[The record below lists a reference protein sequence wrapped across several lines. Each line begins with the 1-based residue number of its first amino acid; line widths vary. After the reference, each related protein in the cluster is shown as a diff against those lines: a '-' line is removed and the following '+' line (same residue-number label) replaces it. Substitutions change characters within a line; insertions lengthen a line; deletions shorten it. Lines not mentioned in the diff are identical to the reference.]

1 MAFTT
6 GFAGRIEAVRPG
18 HAARIARLRGLA
30 VLLDSA
36 VRLPGGFRIGADGII
51 GLAPG
56 VGDALTTA
64 LAAYIVYEASRL
76 GLPRHKLWRMAR
88 NVAIDGLVGVIPVV
102 GDLFDVAFKANL
114 RNLAIIEAHFEGR

>member
-1 MAFTT
+1 MSFTT
-6 GFAGRIEAVRPG
+6 GFAGRMESSPLG
-18 HAARIARLRGLA
+18 HAARIARLRRLA

-36 VRLPGGFRIGADGII
+36 IRLPGGFRIGADGII

-56 VGDALTTA
+56 IGDTLTTA
-64 LAAYIVYEASRL
+64 LSAYIVYEASQL

-88 NVAIDGLVGVIPVV
+88 NVAIDSVVGAVPLL

-114 RNLAIIEAHFEGR
+114 RNLAIIEEHFQGR